1 MAKISGDEILR
12 LPPYL
17 CILNPVEL
25 VWSQVKGYVARNNK
39 TFKIGDV
46 KALVEQ
52 GIKEVT
58 KEKWK
63 GCIEHVIAEEETFW
77 KSNDLCDCIVD
88 HLEINLA
95 DTSCSSYEEE
105 EEEEEEDINAE

>member
-1 MAKISGDEILR
+1 MAKITGHEILR
-12 LPPYL
+12 LPPYH
-17 CILNPVEL
+17 CVLNPNEL
-25 VWSQVKGYVARNNK
+25 VWSQVARNNK

-77 KSNDLCDCIVD
+77 KSDGLCDCIVD

-95 DTSCSSYEEE
+95 DTSSSSYEEE
-105 EEEEEEDINAE
+105 EEDDTNAE